1 MPAEARAPGGRE
13 AGISL
18 VEVLV
23 ASALLMVAL
32 GIALSS
38 LDSQTRTASYSQ
50 QRSESLDDLRFM
62 ATTFARD
69 VRASTG
75 ATAATA
81 SDLTI
86 RTYTGGTA
94 SVAGTTTT
102 VRWRAFGDR
111 LERTTGGATRTFVVD
126 LVSPAVFSYVPDTA
140 VDPAT
145 VRRVAISLGTEPDPR
160 FPVVT
165 LETEVEMRNV

>member
-1 MPAEARAPGGRE
+1 MRAERRAPEGSE
-13 AGISL
+13 AGMSL

-23 ASALLMVAL
+23 ASVLLMVAL

-38 LDSQTRTASYSQ
+38 LDSQTRTSSYAQ
-50 QRSESLDDLRFM
+50 QRSEALDDLRFM
-62 ATTFARD
+62 ATTFAKD

-81 SDLTI
+81 SDLTL
-86 RTYTGGTA
+86 RSYTGGSATA
-94 SVAGTTTT
+94 DGSLTT

-111 LERTTGGATRTFVVD
+111 LERTSGGVTRTFVVD

-140 VDPAT
+140 AEPAS
-145 VRRVAISLGTEPDPR
+145 VRRVGIALGTEPDAR
-160 FPVVT
+160 LPVVV

>member
-1 MPAEARAPGGRE
+1 MPAERPAPAGRE

-23 ASALLMVAL
+23 ASVLLMVAL

-38 LDSQTRTASYSQ
+38 LDSQTRTSSYAQ
-50 QRSESLDDLRFM
+50 QRSEALDDLRFM

-69 VRASTG
+69 VRSSTG

-81 SDLTI
+81 SDLTL

-94 SVAGTTTT
+94 TVNGTLRT

-111 LERTTGGATRTFVVD
+111 LERTTGGTTRTFVVD

-140 VDPAT
+140 ADPAS
-145 VRRVAISLGTEPDPR
+145 VRRVGLALGTEPDVR
-160 FPVVT
+160 FPVVV

>member
-1 MPAEARAPGGRE
+1 MPADRGGPGSQE

-23 ASALLMVAL
+23 ASVLLLAAL

-38 LDSQTRTASYSQ
+38 LDSQTRTASYAQ
-50 QRSESLDDLRFM
+50 QRREALDDLRFM
-62 ATTFARD
+62 AARFSRD

-75 ATAATA
+75 ATAASA

-94 SVAGTTTT
+94 TQPGTPTT
-102 VRWRAFGDR
+102 VRWRAYEDR
-111 LERTTGGATRTFVVD
+111 LERTAGGATRTFVVD
-126 LVSPAVFSYVPDTA
+126 LVSPAVFSYVPATA
-140 VDPAT
+140 ADPSS
-145 VRRVAISLGTEPDPR
+145 VRRVSIALGTEPDPR
-160 FPVVT
+160 YPLVT